1 MELRRGVDDPSLSGK
16 EASPTG
22 TVNSEVPSLSASPNC
37 TRRKREVTVA
47 NDERRLAERA
57 ARRDRAAF
65 DKLYGLYSTKI
76 YRYIYYRSGRT
87 DEAEDLTAQVFLK
100 AWEAIPNYRWEGYPF
115 STWLYRIA
123 HNRVIDYYRTHHE
136 TLPIE
141 AAYAQHTNVDPFEA
155 AERVFI
161 SNSIRTAV
169 QRLTRDQRRVITL
182 RFLDGYSTS
191 EVAAIMGKEV
201 DAVRAL
207 QHRAM
212 HALRTWLK
220 GDRPLTQSSG
230 RAAFQ
235 A

>member
-1 MELRRGVDDPSLSGK
+1 M
-16 EASPTG
+16 
-22 TVNSEVPSLSASPNC
+22 
-37 TRRKREVTVA
+37 A

-57 ARRDRAAF
+57 ARRDRNAF
-65 DKLYGLYSTKI
+65 HKLYVLYSAKI

-136 TLPIE
+136 TLALE
-141 AAYAQHTNVDPFEA
+141 AAVGQRANVDPFEA

-161 SNSIRTAV
+161 SNSIRSAL

-182 RFLDGYSTS
+182 RFLEGYSTA
-191 EVAAIMGKEV
+191 EVAAMMDKEA

-207 QHRAM
+207 QHRGLR
-212 HALRTWLK
+212 ALRTFIK
-220 GDRPLTQSSG
+220 GERPLNQNSG
-230 RAAFQ
+230 QLALHA
-235 A
+235 